1 MTSEKSKDLV
11 LLGTPV
17 TRDDRTVVP
26 CLRKKS
32 PDSKP
37 EIGVLK
43 SLQDGK
49 PISGEAVHL
58 EYEGPG
64 SIYRV
69 SPLMEESSKVS
80 SGAVS
85 DEYRTGWDRTFLGR
99 PITGQA

>member
-1 MTSEKSKDLV
+1 MITKKGKDLV
-11 LLGTPV
+11 LLGTPD
-17 TRDDRTVVP
+17 TRDDRTVIP

-32 PDSKP
+32 TDAKL
-37 EIGVLK
+37 ELGVLK

-80 SGAVS
+80 SGAAS

-99 PITGQA
+99 PTTGQA